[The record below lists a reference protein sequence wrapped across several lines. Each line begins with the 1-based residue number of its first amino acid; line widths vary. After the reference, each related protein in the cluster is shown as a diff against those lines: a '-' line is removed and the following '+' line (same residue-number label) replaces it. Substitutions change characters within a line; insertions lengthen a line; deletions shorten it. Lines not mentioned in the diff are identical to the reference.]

1 MHYTVR
7 VLSTKILQPNQKQ
20 FLLNAGLT
28 VVEANF
34 ISIEYYPV
42 EIKNTNENLIF
53 TSQNSVTSVLRTSE
67 VADLKS
73 KPVFCVG
80 IKTKDLL
87 EKNGFEVL
95 EFTNYAA
102 ELVQILAS
110 KYSDRKYTFFSGNL
124 RHETIPQGLKDHN
137 ISFNEIEVYKT
148 VLSPQKIQSSAE
160 AILFFSPSGVDSYL
174 MENSLEENQQYF
186 CIGTTTSQA
195 LIRRNVSENQIHIA
209 TVQTV
214 ENTIIQVLNYYKT
227 SKSL

>member
-1 MHYTVR
+1 MHNTIR
-7 VLSTKILQPNQKQ
+7 VLSTKILKSNQKQ
-20 FLLNAGLT
+20 FLLNAGLK

-34 ISIEYYPV
+34 ISIEFYPV
-42 EIKNTNENLIF
+42 EIKNTKENLIF

-67 VADLKS
+67 VANLQS

-102 ELVQILAS
+102 ELVEILGS
-110 KYSDRKYTFFSGNL
+110 KYSERNYTFFSGNL

-137 ISFNEIEVYKT
+137 ISFNEVEVYKT

-160 AILFFSPSGVDSYL
+160 AILFFSPSGVESYL
-174 MENSLEENQQYF
+174 IKNTFEDNQQYF

-195 LIRRNVSENQIHIA
+195 LLDRNVSEDRIHIA

-214 ENTIIQVLNYYKT
+214 ENTIIQVINYYKT
-227 SKSL
+227 PKSI

>member
-1 MHYTVR
+1 MHDTVR

-20 FLLNAGLT
+20 FLLNAGLN

-34 ISIEYYPV
+34 ISIEYYQL
-42 EIKNTNENLIF
+42 EIENTNDNLIF
-53 TSQNSVTSVLRTSE
+53 TSQNSVTSILKTSKVE
-67 VADLKS
+67 DLKS

-102 ELVQILAS
+102 ELVKILGS

-124 RHETIPQGLKDHN
+124 RHETIPQGLRDYN

-160 AILFFSPSGVDSYL
+160 AIMFFSPSGVESYL
-174 MENSLEENQQYF
+174 MRNSFEENQQFF

-195 LIRRNVSENQIHIA
+195 LIDQKVSEDQIHIA

-214 ENTIIQVLNYYKT
+214 ENTIIQVINYYKT
-227 SKSL
+227 PKSL

>member
-1 MHYTVR
+1 MHDTVR
-7 VLSTKILQPNQKQ
+7 VLSTKILQANQKQ
-20 FLLNAGLT
+20 VLLNAGLN

-34 ISIEYYPV
+34 ISIEYYQV
-42 EIKNTNENLIF
+42 EIENTKDNLIF
-53 TSQNSVTSVLRTSE
+53 TSQNSVTSILKTSE
-67 VADLKS
+67 VEDLKS
-73 KPVFCVG
+73 KPIFCVG

-87 EKNGFEVL
+87 ERNGFEVL

-102 ELVQILAS
+102 ELVKILGS

-124 RHETIPQGLKDHN
+124 RHETIPQGLKNYN

-160 AILFFSPSGVDSYL
+160 AIMFFSPSGVESYL
-174 MENSLEENQQYF
+174 MRNSFEENQQFF

-195 LIRRNVSENQIHIA
+195 LIDQKVSEDQIHIA

-214 ENTIIQVLNYYKT
+214 ENTIIQVINYYKT
-227 SKSL
+227 PKSL

>member
-1 MHYTVR
+1 MKQSIR
-7 VLSTKILQPNQKQ
+7 ILSTKKLASNQKQ
-20 FLLNAGLT
+20 FLLNANIAL
-28 VVEANF
+28 VEANF
-34 ISIEYYPV
+34 ISIEH
-42 EIKNTNENLIF
+42 KNVALNDIADNLIF
-53 TSQNSVTSVLRTSE
+53 TSQNSVISVLNSSGLE
-67 VADLKS
+67 SLKS

-102 ELVQILAS
+102 ELVEILGS

-124 RHETIPQGLKDHN
+124 RHETIPQGLRDYN
-137 ISFNEIEVYKT
+137 IGFNEIEVYKT

-160 AILFFSPSGVDSYL
+160 AIMFFSPSGVESYL
-174 MENSLEENQQYF
+174 MENSLVDNQQIF

-195 LIRRNVSENQIHIA
+195 LIDRKVSEDQIHIA

-214 ENTIIQVLNYYKT
+214 ENTIIQVINYYKT

>member
-1 MHYTVR
+1 MHDTVR

-20 FLLNAGLT
+20 FLLNAGLK

-34 ISIEYYPV
+34 ISIEYYQL
-42 EIKNTNENLIF
+42 EIENSNDNLIF
-53 TSQNSVTSVLRTSE
+53 TSQNSVTSILKTSGVE
-67 VADLKS
+67 NLKS

-87 EKNGFEVL
+87 KKNGFEVL
-95 EFTNYAA
+95 EFTNYAS
-102 ELVQILAS
+102 ELVKILGS

-124 RHETIPQGLKDHN
+124 RHETIPQGLRNHN
-137 ISFNEIEVYKT
+137 INFNEVEVYKT

-160 AILFFSPSGVDSYL
+160 AIMFFSPSGVESYL
-174 MENSLEENQQYF
+174 MENSLEENQQFF

-195 LIRRNVSENQIHIA
+195 LIDRKVSEDQIHIA

-214 ENTIIQVLNYYKT
+214 ENTIIQVINYYKT
-227 SKSL
+227 PKSL